1 MKENWAPYSF
11 KLFGIISTF
20 IDARNS
26 EIFLNPQHG
35 INKEMGALGLAAIE
49 VLGFSRKELGSTQ
62 LKLISC
68 LLWLCVSDSVCVLRA
83 ICRPHSVVL
92 CPPWDLSQGPGVVWG
107 PQTVTVLCHKD
118 PGNRMESTWN
128 CTQMDKQTCRNTI
141 HTYIHTYI
149 PSIHT

>member
-1 MKENWAPYSF
+1 MKENWVPYSF

-20 IDARNS
+20 IDVRNS

-68 LLWLCVSDSVCVLRA
+68 LLWLCVSDSVCVL
-83 ICRPHSVVL
+83 
-92 CPPWDLSQGPGVVWG
+92 
-107 PQTVTVLCHKD
+107 
-118 PGNRMESTWN
+118 
-128 CTQMDKQTCRNTI
+128 
-141 HTYIHTYI
+141 
-149 PSIHT
+149 

>member
-68 LLWLCVSDSVCVLRA
+68 LPLHCVSDLVCV
-83 ICRPHSVVL
+83 S
-92 CPPWDLSQGPGVVWG
+92 
-107 PQTVTVLCHKD
+107 
-118 PGNRMESTWN
+118 
-128 CTQMDKQTCRNTI
+128 
-141 HTYIHTYI
+141 
-149 PSIHT
+149 